1 MGFLPSDAEPQ
12 LLALPDSFADAEA

>member
-12 LLALPDSFADAEA
+12 LLALPDSVADAEA